1 MDILLSSVLGELTSR
16 SINFFTS
23 KVSNRSLLDVE
34 DRLHKVLLRA
44 QVIIDEAMGRHIT
57 NQAMIIQLGMLRDAV
72 HRGYFMLDTYIY
84 QRNNEEEAKDQVMR
98 QYSSSLSIVNSV
110 KRLCLS
116 SRGDRLALKDLKEMV
131 DNLSS
136 MIVDVNEVVLFLTSY
151 PRLHCHPYSMHLQLA
166 NCMFDRQIE
175 AQQVI
180 NFLLHQHPN
189 SVEELDVMPIVG
201 PGHVGKSTLVAHVCK
216 DERVRAHFSG
226 ILYFDIQGFTDDD
239 LAAFKDECELKHR
252 NLVSESNLEGRL
264 LIVIELIGDLN
275 EDSWSRLYSTS
286 KEYAPKG
293 SKIIVT
299 SRFENIVKYGTA
311 QTLTMKY
318 LSHEAFWYFL
328 KTLTFGSM
336 DPKMH
341 PRLTHMAMEIARMVR
356 RSYIGA
362 NILACLLR
370 DNFNV
375 HFWCKILAFLRRY
388 HQNHFSRFD
397 EHPCDRLNQNR
408 PALIMRLT
416 TSSQEIVLGHRYQR
430 FSEEEVPT
438 MKIQD
443 VMYGS
448 VKVHGKFEVLSW
460 RSPIPP
466 YYSYVHTCE
475 TREIKTR
482 SVKRKRT
489 I

>member
-1 MDILLSSVLGELTSR
+1 MDILLSSVLGDLTSR

-23 KVSNRSLLDVE
+23 KVSNRTLFDVK

-72 HRGYFMLDTYIY
+72 HRGYYMLDTYIY
-84 QRNNEEEAKDQVMR
+84 QPNNEEEAKDQVMR

-116 SRGDRLALKDLKEMV
+116 SRGDCLALKELQEMV

-136 MIVDVNEVVLFLTSY
+136 MIVDANELVLFLTSY
-151 PRLHCHPYSMHLQLA
+151 PRLYRQPYSMHLQLA
-166 NCMFDRQIE
+166 YCMFGRQME

-180 NFLLHQHPN
+180 NFLLHQQPN

-201 PGHVGKSTLVAHVCK
+201 AGHVGKSTLVAHVCK

-226 ILYFDIQGFTDDD
+226 ILYFDIQGFADDD

-252 NLVSESNLEGRL
+252 NLVSESNLEVRL
-264 LIVIELIGDLN
+264 LIVIELIGDIN

-311 QTLTMKY
+311 QTLTMKH
-318 LSHEAFWYFL
+318 LSHEAFWYFF

-341 PRLTHMAMEIARMVR
+341 PRLTHMAMEIARM
-356 RSYIGA
+356 
-362 NILACLLR
+362 ILAVLR
-370 DNFNV
+370 GY
-375 HFWCKILAFLRRY
+375 IR
-388 HQNHFSRFD
+388 NHFSRFD

-416 TSSQEIVLGHRYQR
+416 TSSQEIVGHRYQR

-438 MKIQD
+438 MKLQD
-443 VMYGS
+443 VIYGS
-448 VKVHGKFEVLSW
+448 VKVDGKFEVLAW

-466 YYSYVHTCE
+466 YYSYVHTCNADLGFGCRPE
-475 TREIKTR
+475 CKYRMKFLADKQHLSFQAWKKECM
-482 SVKRKRT
+482 VN
-489 I
+489 